1 MSLPSDKINAAYN
14 VFLRER
20 STENFKNYKFEYE
33 TNAEQYLNPDRI
45 KEYLH
50 LVNSKEGCEGVK
62 SMMHY
67 ILIVAA
73 KHLTI
78 MTSYHIQENDKEAVE
93 RTFAW
98 FNTTFQTYQVIYKQ
112 ITGKEAVFDSKIVKK
127 KTDWKCIITINLEN
141 A

>member
-1 MSLPSDKINAAYN
+1 
-14 VFLRER
+14 
-20 STENFKNYKFEYE
+20 
-33 TNAEQYLNPDRI
+33 
-45 KEYLH
+45 
-50 LVNSKEGCEGVK
+50 
-62 SMMHY
+62 MHY

-98 FNTTFQTYQVIYKQ
+98 FNATFQKYQVIYKQ

-127 KTDWKCIITINLEN
+127 KTDWKCSIKSVILI
-141 A
+141 